1 MSSHIVA
8 RDRCYLYIISCH
20 SSVVQACRLDRA
32 ALKKPAEN
40 YHHVL
45 MHPTDML
52 WTKSYSV
59 HKAAMKH
66 VIDVIL
72 SAHHGKRGPP
82 NT

>member
-1 MSSHIVA
+1 
-8 RDRCYLYIISCH
+8 
-20 SSVVQACRLDRA
+20 
-32 ALKKPAEN
+32 
-40 YHHVL
+40 

-59 HKAAMKH
+59 HKTAMKR

-72 SAHHGKRGPP
+72 SAHHGTRAPP

>member
-1 MSSHIVA
+1 
-8 RDRCYLYIISCH
+8 
-20 SSVVQACRLDRA
+20 
-32 ALKKPAEN
+32 
-40 YHHVL
+40 

-59 HKAAMKH
+59 HKSAMKR

-72 SAHHGKRGPP
+72 SAHHGKRAPP

>member
-1 MSSHIVA
+1 M
-8 RDRCYLYIISCH
+8 
-20 SSVVQACRLDRA
+20 QACRLDSVTQ
-32 ALKKPAEN
+32 KKPADN

-45 MHPTDML
+45 MHPADML

-59 HKAAMKH
+59 HKSAMKR

-72 SAHHGKRGPP
+72 SAHHGKRAPP